1 MNKHKARIAELE
13 SNLKTQSN
21 TIKNQQKAMDKL
33 KTMLNAANLQIDM
46 LDDTIRMYEKKE
58 KWSDTRTG

>member
-33 KTMLNAANLQIDM
+33 KAMIDVANLQIDM
-46 LDDTIRMYEKKE
+46 LDNHCRSLERKYE
-58 KWSDTRTG
+58 TNN

>member
-1 MNKHKARIAELE
+1 MKKSNLIWRIAELE

-33 KTMLNAANLQIDM
+33 KGMLNAANLQIDM
-46 LDDTIRMYEKKE
+46 LDDNLRSLERKYE
-58 KWSDTRTG
+58 

>member
-21 TIKNQQKAMDKL
+21 TIKNQQAAMDKL
-33 KTMLNAANLQIDM
+33 KAQLQAANLNIDL
-46 LDDTIRMYEKKE
+46 LDNHCRSLESKYEGE
-58 KWSDTRTG
+58 

>member
-21 TIKNQQKAMDKL
+21 TIKNQQAAMDKL
-33 KTMLNAANLQIDM
+33 KAMIDVANLQIDM
-46 LDDTIRMYEKKE
+46 LDNHCRSLEKKYE
-58 KWSDTRTG
+58 

>member
-21 TIKNQQKAMDKL
+21 TIKNQQKAIDKL
-33 KTMLNAANLQIDM
+33 KAMLNAANLQIDM
-46 LDDTIRMYEKKE
+46 LDDNLRSLERKYE
-58 KWSDTRTG
+58 

>member
-1 MNKHKARIAELE
+1 MKKSNLIWRIAELE

-33 KTMLNAANLQIDM
+33 KAMLNAANLQIDL
-46 LDDTIRMYEKKE
+46 LDNHCRSLERKYE
-58 KWSDTRTG
+58 TNN

>member
-21 TIKNQQKAMDKL
+21 TIKNQQKAIDKL
-33 KTMLNAANLQIDM
+33 KAMVDVANLQIDM

-58 KWSDTRTG
+58 K